1 MQVSSVFDLAFSPYY
16 IRLRSPPPVESRVT
30 LGKVP
35 LQRGEIPTH
44 TRDIHKGEILLC
56 FLEVG

>member
-30 LGKVP
+30 LGKAP
-35 LQRGEIPTH
+35 LQRGVMPIH
-44 TRDIHKGEILLC
+44 TRDIHKDDILLC

>member
-1 MQVSSVFDLAFSPYY
+1 VQVSIVFELAFSPYY

-35 LQRGEIPTH
+35 LQRGEIPIH
-44 TRDIHKGEILLC
+44 TRDIHKDDILLC